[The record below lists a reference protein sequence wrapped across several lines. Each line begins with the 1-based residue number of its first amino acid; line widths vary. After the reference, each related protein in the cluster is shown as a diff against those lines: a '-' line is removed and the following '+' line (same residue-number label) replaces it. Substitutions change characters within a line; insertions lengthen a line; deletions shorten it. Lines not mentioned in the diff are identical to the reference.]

1 MGIVSDFR
9 IALRMLARSPGFVV
23 VSVLSLALGIG
34 VNVSV
39 FSSVNA
45 LFLRPLPAVPESGR
59 LVSIYHRTKSGSF
72 TSSSYPDYTYYREQN
87 HVFSGMAAYL
97 RFPTNLRSG
106 EQTERIYGE
115 LVSSD
120 YFSVLGLS
128 PALGRLIVPDEREPV
143 AVLSHDFWQRRFGGN
158 RGVIGQAVRLG
169 SGLFTVVGVAP
180 REFRGIVLDW
190 AESPSVWLPVYTYK
204 EALPTPPFG
213 TVDFLHY
220 WGNQSY
226 ELVGRLRDGVTLG
239 QAAAEMTALAKR
251 IQKDHPERARVWSK
265 EMAEY
270 GDLDAV
276 VFPTNRMR
284 LWPGDRS
291 NLIDFLVL
299 LAAVAGLVLLIACL
313 NVASLVLARTTKRRR
328 ELAIRLSLGAG
339 RWTIVRQLLAEN
351 LLLSLFGGAIGILV
365 SGWTS
370 TFLASFHQ
378 AFRLPVP
385 PETAVDVRVLAAAT
399 GVSVVSAALLVLFP
413 ARLAFRLDVNT
424 GLKTDMG
431 TTSAS
436 GLRAHHALV
445 LGQVALSVVMV
456 VAAGLFVRTLW
467 NAQAEDFTSQSEN
480 VLLGS
485 LDLGSRGYDGDRGGR
500 VYSQV
505 LERVRTVPGV
515 RDAALVFVVPLGGRR
530 GGTNVV
536 ITPPDGGVKRSV
548 QIGLNVVTPGYFQMI
563 GIPVVRGRDFSDAD
577 RSGAPAVAMI
587 NDVMAQ
593 TLFPGREPVGQR
605 FLLTWPP
612 AATVEVIGVVRDGKF
627 RNYRSERE
635 PTVYVPLAQ
644 RFMMAMNLEVRTAG
658 NPSALA
664 AAINREVAAV
674 DKDLPLNAFQT
685 LKTHFETALARER
698 LTAALLSALGALALV
713 LTAIG
718 LYGVLSYAVS
728 QRTREIGIRM
738 ALGARSQSVVRAV
751 LGSTMRI
758 VTAGLGIGV
767 AVALALSSVVRGLLY
782 GITPTDPAVFATTIL
797 VLAGTAA
804 LASYLPARRAAKVD
818 PMKAL
823 RYE

>member
-1 MGIVSDFR
+1 MGVLSDIRF
-9 IALRMLARSPGFVV
+9 ALRLLARSPGFVIL
-23 VSVLSLALGIG
+23 SALSLALGIG

-39 FSSVNA
+39 FSFINA
-45 LFLRPLPAVPESGR
+45 LFLRPLPAVPDSGR
-59 LVSIYHRTKSGSF
+59 LVSIYQRTKSGSF
-72 TSSSYPDYTYYREQN
+72 TSSSYPDYAYYREQN
-87 HVFSGMAAYL
+87 RVFTGTAAYL
-97 RFPTNLRSG
+97 RVPMNFRAG
-106 EQTERIYGE
+106 EQTERIHGE
-115 LVSSD
+115 LVSTD
-120 YFSVLGLS
+120 FFSVLGLK
-128 PALGRLIVPDEREPV
+128 PALGRLIVPDERESV
-143 AVLSHDFWQRRFGGN
+143 VVLSHDFWQHRFGGN
-158 RGVIGQAVRLG
+158 RGVIGRSVKLG

-180 REFRGIVLDW
+180 PGFHGILLDW
-190 AESPSVWLPVYTYK
+190 AEPPSVWAPVYTYK
-204 EALPTPPFG
+204 EAAPPLG
-213 TVDFLHY
+213 TLDLLHY
-220 WGNQSY
+220 WGFQSFQ
-226 ELVGRLRDGVTLG
+226 LVARLRDSVTLDL
-239 QAAAEMTALAKR
+239 AAGEMRSLATR
-251 IQKDHPERARVWSK
+251 IQEDHPERARTWSK
-265 EMAEY
+265 EMAEW
-270 GDLDAV
+270 GDVNAV
-276 VFPTNRMR
+276 VFQTIRMR
-284 LWPGDRS
+284 FWPGARE
-291 NLIDFLVL
+291 NLVDFLTL
-299 LAAVAGLVLLIACL
+299 LVVVAGLILLISCL
-313 NVASLVLARTTKRRR
+313 NVASLVLARATKRRR
-328 ELAIRLSLGAG
+328 ELAVRLSLGAS
-339 RWTIVRQLLAEN
+339 RWTLVRQLLAEN

-370 TFLASFHQ
+370 KFLASFHQ
-378 AFRLPVP
+378 AFRLPAP
-385 PETAVDVRVLAAAT
+385 PETAVDVPVLAAAI

-424 GLKTDMG
+424 GLKTDTG
-431 TTSAS
+431 TTGAS
-436 GLRAHHALV
+436 GLRAHHSLI

-467 NAQAEDFTSQSEN
+467 NAQAEDFTSHSED

-515 RDAALVFVVPLGGRR
+515 RDAALVFVVPLAGRR

-536 ITPPDGGVKRSV
+536 ITPPDGGVKQTV

-644 RFMMAMNLEVRTAG
+644 RFMMVMNLEVRAAG

-685 LKTHFETALARER
+685 LKTHFATALARER

-758 VTAGLGIGV
+758 VTVGLGVGV
-767 AVALALSSVVRGLLY
+767 AVALALSTVVSGFLY
-782 GITPTDPAVFATTIL
+782 GVTPTDPAVFATTIL
-797 VLAGTAA
+797 VLAGIAA